1 MDGIRSSQREES
13 TIQPRA
19 AAVRTMVSGGLFPK
33 DGALWFTSE
42 KSFGTDGVEAA
53 SEKRPQWRR
62 QVILVLFFLIEA

>member
-13 TIQPRA
+13 TIQPRRRRCGPWSA
-19 AAVRTMVSGGLFPK
+19 GDFFPK